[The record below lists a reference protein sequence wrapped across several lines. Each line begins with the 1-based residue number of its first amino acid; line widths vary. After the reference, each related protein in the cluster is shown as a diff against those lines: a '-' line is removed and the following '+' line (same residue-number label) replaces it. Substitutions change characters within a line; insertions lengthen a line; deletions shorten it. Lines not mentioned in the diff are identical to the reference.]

1 MNPSNNKRKRNKK
14 QSEKSNELTNFTKQ
28 ELKEENIIDTVQIQD
43 KDKDKEKE
51 QCIVCW
57 EFSSKDNEIYKM
69 KHIPLFVSDCLCNC
83 DVHLVCFVDWVKKT
97 PTCPIC
103 REDLMF
109 NTETYNK
116 YTLGPHYK
124 IKLFFKQ
131 IIQLI
136 NNFITL
142 ILKLSSL
149 IFLLYTIIFVVSCVA
164 NYVK

>member
-1 MNPSNNKRKRNKK
+1 MYPSNNKRKRNKK

-28 ELKEENIIDTVQIQD
+28 ELNEENIIDSVQIHD
-43 KDKDKEKE
+43 KEKEKE

-124 IKLFFKQ
+124 IKLFFKE
-131 IIQLI
+131 IIQWI
-136 NNFITL
+136 NSIIKI

-149 IFLLYTIIFVVSCVA
+149 IFLLYTIIFLFNCIT
-164 NYVK
+164 NYGK

>member
-1 MNPSNNKRKRNKK
+1 MYPSNNKRKRNKK

-28 ELKEENIIDTVQIQD
+28 ELKKENIIEHVQIQD
-43 KDKDKEKE
+43 REKDNYKE

-83 DVHLVCFVDWVKKT
+83 DVHLVCFVDWIKKT

-103 REDLMF
+103 RVDLMF
-109 NTETYNK
+109 DTETFNK
-116 YTLGPHYK
+116 YTLGPYYK

-131 IIQLI
+131 IIQWI
-136 NNFITL
+136 NIIINVI
-142 ILKLSSL
+142 IKLSSL
-149 IFLLYTIIFVVSCVA
+149 IFLLYTIIFVFSCIT
-164 NYVK
+164 NYGK

>member
-28 ELKEENIIDTVQIQD
+28 ELKEENIIEHVQIQD
-43 KDKDKEKE
+43 KETEKE

-83 DVHLVCFVDWVKKT
+83 DVHLLCFVDWVKKT

-109 NTETYNK
+109 NIETFNK

-131 IIQLI
+131 VFQFINSIIKI
-136 NNFITL
+136 

-149 IFLLYTIIFVVSCVA
+149 IFLLYTIIFVFNCIT
-164 NYVK
+164 NYGK

>member
-28 ELKEENIIDTVQIQD
+28 ELKEENSIEHVQIQD
-43 KDKDKEKE
+43 REKE

-57 EFSSKDNEIYKM
+57 EFSNKDNEIYKM

-83 DVHLVCFVDWVKKT
+83 DVHLVCFVDWIKKT

-103 REDLMF
+103 RVDLMF
-109 NTETYNK
+109 DTETFNK
-116 YTLGPHYK
+116 YTLGPYYK

-131 IIQLI
+131 IFQYI
-136 NNFITL
+136 NIIINI
-142 ILKLSSL
+142 IIKLSSL
-149 IFLLYTIIFVVSCVA
+149 IFLLYTIIFVFSCIT
-164 NYVK
+164 NYGK